1 MQDRLAAMSVFAEVV
16 EAKSFSA
23 AAARLGISKSLVS
36 RQVSALERSLSV
48 KLLNRTTRKLSLTEA
63 GAIFHEHCVRI
74 VQEARFAEQRVT
86 RVQSELAGLVRV
98 TCVQAFALRHL
109 MPALGEFQD
118 RFPAIH
124 VKLSCSNR
132 TLDLGDDGYDLGI
145 RITATPGQNL
155 VARKLAVNR
164 KVLCAAPAYLARRG
178 TPRVIEDLAGHDGV
192 LFPPMAPKRAWSLRR
207 AGQRHV
213 VAGAARGGPA
223 PKAAAPPAGLGPRAG
238 GPWAGWSPG
247 GPGMPAGGRRGGRF
261 ETDDMDASHAAV
273 IAGLGIGVLPIYVA
287 ADDLRR
293 GRLAPLLREVEI
305 LPDFGIYL
313 VYLPNRT
320 LPRRVR
326 TLIDFLVQRFEPA
339 PPWEAGW

>member
-207 AGQRHV
+207 DGKLHV
-213 VAGAARGGPA
+213 VPGAA
-223 PKAAAPPAGLGPRAG
+223 
-238 GPWAGWSPG
+238 
-247 GPGMPAGGRRGGRF
+247 RF